1 MDHELSN
8 LSLKLDEFY
17 EKSLTIINK
26 DKDVLRLLSWLL
38 VVPKPLDFAD
48 LEEWERIHPTQRRG
62 PLSIQELRHALAIRC
77 GRTTTLRIL
86 QEHMLRIR
94 YIVGLSGGLC
104 TLDQNGGTITFTHPT
119 VQEYLIGKKPD
130 LFPNLEADRCRACLA
145 YLSLDEFKAGACT
158 SRAEWDARLESFP
171 FLEYAAR
178 NWCEIR
184 GLTSTWDQVNNE
196 IEDDIVGVLSHEG
209 LVANLAQVNAYS
221 RGWMTGTNIYI
232 PRTTGLIVAME
243 FNLLGVMK
251 RLCASGVDVNVHSET
266 GQTALDLAVTA
277 EPPYV
282 ELLLQHGAKV
292 TDETGRSAL
301 RIVEGLPRRRLN
313 GGDRIVNML
322 LEADPT
328 LQRTRV

>member
-1 MDHELSN
+1 
-8 LSLKLDEFY
+8 
-17 EKSLTIINK
+17 
-26 DKDVLRLLSWLL
+26 
-38 VVPKPLDFAD
+38 
-48 LEEWERIHPTQRRG
+48 LER
-62 PLSIQELRHALAIRC
+62 
-77 GRTTTLRIL
+77 
-86 QEHMLRIR
+86 
-94 YIVGLSGGLC
+94 
-104 TLDQNGGTITFTHPT
+104 
-119 VQEYLIGKKPD
+119 
-130 LFPNLEADRCRACLA
+130 
-145 YLSLDEFKAGACT
+145 
-158 SRAEWDARLESFP
+158 FP

-184 GLTSTWDQVNNE
+184 GLTSTWEQVNKE
-196 IEDDIVGVLSHEG
+196 IEDDIVALLSHEG

-221 RGWMTGTNIYI
+221 RGWMTGKDIHI

-301 RIVEGLPRRRLN
+301 QIVLEGLPRRRLD
-313 GGDRIVNML
+313 GGARIVEML
-322 LEADPT
+322 LEADPPLT
-328 LQRTRV
+328 E